1 MDGIDAL
8 ADRADVTWR
17 TETIEV
23 DAEAFA
29 SIRETADAGVE
40 RYVGAVVRDD
50 RGRVALVRTHWSDSW
65 VVPGGRVEPGES
77 LREAVVREET
87 DIDASVE
94 RPLEVTEREHRH
106 GDESVVGHF
115 VVYTVTADDPTFG
128 DDLGEDAVEIADAA
142 WVEEVSE
149 ACENADL
156 LERHC

>member
-50 RGRVALVRTHWSDSW
+50 RGRVALVRTHWSDGW
-65 VVPGGRVEPGES
+65 VVLGGRVEPGES
-77 LREAVVREET
+77 LREAVVREVREET
-87 DIDASVE
+87 GIDARSSD
-94 RPLEVTEREHRH
+94 R
-106 GDESVVGHF
+106 
-115 VVYTVTADDPTFG
+115 
-128 DDLGEDAVEIADAA
+128 
-142 WVEEVSE
+142 WK
-149 ACENADL
+149 
-156 LERHC
+156 